1 LGHTYAMVY
10 IEGAKTGLKVRMLV
24 DTGATYTIMPPSLGE
39 RLGIMKFPRKT
50 KTILADKR
58 VIECEFGTAL
68 VQIEDREAPVTV
80 ILLDCLEPLLG
91 AEALEALGLK
101 VNPETGQLEST
112 RGYTVAALLYPY
124 LRKIILQTIVYI

>member
-1 LGHTYAMVY
+1 
-10 IEGAKTGLKVRMLV
+10 
-24 DTGATYTIMPPSLGE
+24 
-39 RLGIMKFPRKT
+39 
-50 KTILADKR
+50 
-58 VIECEFGTAL
+58 
-68 VQIEDREAPVTV
+68 VTV